1 MAAAA
6 NGAASQSDR
15 KGVFTVMVD
24 SADQPRLKGHG
35 RIRRTRFSIK
45 RHLQKHGL
53 ASADSDSD
61 LEEEEE
67 EREWRLHTHT
77 HTHVTQQRR
86 VSMVCLQSGTR
97 GKRC

>member
-1 MAAAA
+1 MAAPAK
-6 NGAASQSDR
+6 GSDAASQSNR

-24 SADQPRLKGHG
+24 SVDQPKLKGQG
-35 RIRRTRFSIK
+35 RIRRTRFSIR

-67 EREWRLHTHT
+67 REWRLLTHAHT
-77 HTHVTQQRR
+77 R
-86 VSMVCLQSGTR
+86 
-97 GKRC
+97 